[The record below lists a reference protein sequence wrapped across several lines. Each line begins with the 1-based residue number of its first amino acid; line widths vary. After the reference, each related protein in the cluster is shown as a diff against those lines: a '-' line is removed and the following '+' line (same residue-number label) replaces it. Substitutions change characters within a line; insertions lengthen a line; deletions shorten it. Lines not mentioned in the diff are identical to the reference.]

1 MCDKVSDQVYT
12 AFNKMETNLVKG
24 IQETISEEVLPPDF
38 KDRMQILS
46 EYAMTGEEFQKY
58 AQESDKY
65 KWRRVH
71 KPAIEYDKYK
81 WESVHKPAM
90 QERSEPYTNLKEG
103 LENIQVIDSI
113 RQAITARHLTFSG
126 TPTFETQ
133 CVENAETTAKDAID
147 EEKIDLTRLENYF
160 ISNLDSYKSIYNYQV
175 SIGGIINAK
184 MKELQKFTNKID
196 TYKQN
201 LFIDSRKDT
210 YENSNYDFYKS
221 IYFYVLLIYYILVI
235 LYFIFTPFFQEKKY
249 LNYKLVTIIVLYI
262 FFPFIL
268 PYLLSLIYNVYE
280 YIIET
285 NNLRGEIISYPY
297 IIEDKKKYE

>member
-1 MCDKVSDQVYT
+1 MSDCKVSDQVYT
-12 AFNKMETNLVKG
+12 AFNQMETNLVKG

-38 KDRMQILS
+38 KDRMQILT
-46 EYAMTGEEFQKY
+46 EYAMTGEQFQKY

-65 KWRRVH
+65 KW
-71 KPAIEYDKYK
+71 K
-81 WESVHKPAM
+81 SLHKPAM
-90 QERSEPYTNLKEG
+90 QKKSEAYTNLKEG
-103 LENIQVIDSI
+103 YENIQVIDSI
-113 RQAITARHLTFSG
+113 RQAINSRHLTFAN
-126 TPTFETQ
+126 TPTFKTQ
-133 CVENAETTAKDAID
+133 CAQNAETTSKDASD
-147 EEKIDLTRLENYF
+147 AEKTDLTRLKNYF
-160 ISNLDSYKSIYNYQV
+160 SSNLDSYKSIYNYQV
-175 SIGGIINAK
+175 SIGGLIDGK
-184 MKELQKFTNKID
+184 MKELQKFTNKLD

-221 IYFYVLLIYYILVI
+221 IYFYILLIYYILVI
-235 LYFIFTPFFQEKKY
+235 SYFIFTPFFQEKKY

-297 IIEDKKKYE
+297 IIEDKEKYQ

>member
-1 MCDKVSDQVYT
+1 MSDCKVSDQIYT
-12 AFNKMETNLVKG
+12 AFNEMENNLVKG
-24 IQETISEEVLPPDF
+24 IQETISEEILPPDF
-38 KDRMQILS
+38 TDRMGTLIEYTLS
-46 EYAMTGEEFQKY
+46 PEQFQKY
-58 AQESDKY
+58 AEESDKY
-65 KWRRVH
+65 KWR
-71 KPAIEYDKYK
+71 
-81 WESVHKPAM
+81 SVHKPAM
-90 QERSEPYTNLKEG
+90 QKSEGYTNLKEG

-113 RQAITARHLTFSG
+113 RQAINSRHLTFAN
-126 TPTFETQ
+126 TPTFQTQ
-133 CVENAETTAKDAID
+133 CAQNAETTSKDASD
-147 EEKIDLTRLENYF
+147 AEKIDLARLKNYF
-160 ISNLDSYKSIYNYQV
+160 SSNLDSYKSIYNYQV
-175 SIGGIINAK
+175 SIGGIIDAK

-201 LFIDSRKDT
+201 LFIDSRKDN

-221 IYFYVLLIYYILVI
+221 IYFYILLIYYILVI
-235 LYFIFTPFFQEKKY
+235 SYFIFTPFFQEKKY
-249 LNYKLVTIIVLYI
+249 LDYKLVTIIVLYI